1 MQALAST
8 VNRDPTAPHYMF
20 QDDPY
25 LTPRTSAEFFALMFF
40 LSSIFLSSTEIILPL
55 PGVWQNDC
63 CVSVLQCLMPETMEL
78 CIEEVSEAALLER
91 IMLRKVKAAVDMY
104 DQLLQAGTTV
114 SPDASNDL
122 LDLICLYGDRDPVQD
137 DKPEAEDVEVQ
148 EEGRRRKGRLRR
160 ASDLV
165 RIVWRE
171 NNNAE
176 RIFNLLPE
184 RDTRA
189 YSALI
194 RGMVKY
200 GAHVKAFN
208 TYTDMLNNRLTADVH
223 TFNALISAAPEVRER
238 YTEKWDLIVDL
249 LNQMNEQKVKPNL
262 LTFNALLKAL
272 RRCGSL
278 ARAQSLHTLSE
289 MKAMGIAP
297 SLASFDHVLGIF
309 YKADSRGPYINNLI
323 DQVIHAILNVA
334 LTLFSLPVNFFSS
347 AMRICLDTKDIE
359 AAYKVHDL
367 LRVGENWRML
377 GDSFQQSIY
386 YGRMFNL
393 LCMMEHI
400 DVVLKW
406 YKELIPSLY
415 YPNPQGMRD
424 LLQALDTDNRLDMIP
439 QIWKDIRRMGHD
451 NKSDLVDELLSLMA
465 RDKHS
470 PEIQE
475 SFAVCALDVK
485 SLYEQG
491 QGARMALEW
500 TATAMTNITSVLLA
514 AQKKQ
519 QAWDMLKLFKT
530 KNRVP
535 SEELMEEFLASIK
548 SSNDP
553 QHAMELVQ
561 ISASFCLPSTPKLA
575 ERVLQ
580 AFELSEEQKSQL
592 KSASE
597 VKSNT
602 ESRT

>member
-1 MQALAST
+1 IPKKKTWYVVFNLFEIT
-8 VNRDPTAPHYMF
+8 
-20 QDDPY
+20 QD
-25 LTPRTSAEFFALMFF
+25 R
-40 LSSIFLSSTEIILPL
+40 
-55 PGVWQNDC
+55 
-63 CVSVLQCLMPETMEL
+63 CLMPETMEL

-137 DKPEAEDVEVQ
+137 DKPEAEDVV
-148 EEGRRRKGRLRR
+148 GYYLCGLY
-160 ASDLV
+160 L
-165 RIVWRE
+165 E

-309 YKADSRGPYINNLI
+309 YKAASPSQGQTD
-323 DQVIHAILNVA
+323 ILQEVMTEVA
-334 LTLFSLPVNFFSS
+334 GRTFVAQDPDDVNFFSS

-580 AFELSEEQKSQL
+580 AFELSEEQKYDYCLGLLELGTTDVNSTP
-592 KSASE
+592 SE
-597 VKSNT
+597 GSHPLHLLRPLT
-602 ESRT
+602 P

>member
-1 MQALAST
+1 MAAPGKHVGYYIYKNGRFFLSNFEQFWLRRNFGWSAAVCQQNASTERESAEAIVIPKKKTWSKGAVLQALAST
-8 VNRDPTAPHYMF
+8 VNRKLYSLSQESGRMAANHIVNKNPKFFQKDFAEPHI
-20 QDDPY
+20 P
-25 LTPRTSAEFFALMFF
+25 
-40 LSSIFLSSTEIILPL
+40 
-55 PGVWQNDC
+55 
-63 CVSVLQCLMPETMEL
+63 CLMPETMEL
-78 CIEEVSEAALLER
+78 RIEEVS
-91 IMLRKVKAAVDMY
+91 
-104 DQLLQAGTTV
+104 TTV
-114 SPDASNDL
+114 STDASNDL
-122 LDLICLYGDRDPVQD
+122 LDLICLYGDRDPMQD
-137 DKPEAEDVEVQ
+137 DKPETEDVAQEAQ

-208 TYTDMLNNRLTADVH
+208 AYTDMLNNRLIADVH
-223 TFNALISAAPEVRER
+223 TFNALISAAPEVREK
-238 YTEKWDLIVDL
+238 YNEKWDLVVDL
-249 LNQMNEQKVKPNL
+249 LKQMNEQKVKPNL
-262 LTFNALLKAL
+262 LTFNAVLKAL

-309 YKADSRGPYINNLI
+309 YKAASPSQGQTD
-323 DQVIHAILNVA
+323 ILHEVMTEVA
-334 LTLFSLPVNFFSS
+334 GRTFVAQDPDDVNFFSS

-359 AAYKVHDL
+359 AAYRVHDL
-367 LRVGENWRML
+367 LSVGENWRLL

-386 YGRMFNL
+386 YGRLFNL

-400 DVVLKW
+400 DVVLK
-406 YKELIPSLY
+406 
-415 YPNPQGMRD
+415 
-424 LLQALDTDNRLDMIP
+424 
-439 QIWKDIRRMGHD
+439 RMGHD

-470 PEIQE
+470 PE
-475 SFAVCALDVK
+475 
-485 SLYEQG
+485 G
-491 QGARMALEW
+491 QGTRMALEW
-500 TATAMTNITSVLLA
+500 TATAMTNITSILLA

-535 SEELMEEFLASIK
+535 SEELMEEFLAS
-548 SSNDP
+548 SNDP
-553 QHAMELVQ
+553 QQALELVQ
-561 ISASFCLPSTPKLA
+561 ISASFCLPTTPKLA

-580 AFELSEEQKSQL
+580 EFELSEEQKTIL
-592 KSASE
+592 SE
-597 VKSNT
+597 LEVST
-602 ESRT
+602 EVSE